1 MIINDPHEKY
11 YIHNYLMESRAV
23 KDSFV
28 INFKLSVSRVN
39 MKAQNS
45 SDEKADR
52 DILGDLYDIY
62 YSNR

>member
-1 MIINDPHEKY
+1 
-11 YIHNYLMESRAV
+11 MESRAV

-45 SDEKADR
+45 SVEKADR